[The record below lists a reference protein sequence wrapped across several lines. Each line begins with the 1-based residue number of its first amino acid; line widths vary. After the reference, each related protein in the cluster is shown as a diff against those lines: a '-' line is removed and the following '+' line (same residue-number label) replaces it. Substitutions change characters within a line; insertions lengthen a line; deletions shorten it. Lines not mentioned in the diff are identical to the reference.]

1 MNIQKISS
9 AHLKEISKLKL
20 KKYREETNSFII
32 ESEKI
37 LIEALNSDWEVK
49 EIYLTRENFQII
61 ERLEKTKIFHS
72 SRIFE
77 LNEKDFKKLSN
88 EVSPSGVAALV
99 KKKRFNFD
107 SLFEKQ
113 NNIIPVFEKISDPGN
128 LGTCLR
134 TADWFGF
141 KTIVLSEGSV
151 EFTNPKVVKSSMGS
165 IFHLNIFDEVN
176 LKSFIS
182 LSKKNEYKIFGT
194 STSGKN
200 FLNQKIQLKSVLIF
214 GNESRGISK
223 EITELCDELI
233 KIPSLGSAESL
244 NLAISTSI
252 FFYELKRD
260 ELID

>member
-1 MNIQKISS
+1 
-9 AHLKEISKLKL
+9 
-20 KKYREETNSFII
+20 
-32 ESEKI
+32 
-37 LIEALNSDWEVK
+37 
-49 EIYLTRENFQII
+49 
-61 ERLEKTKIFHS
+61 
-72 SRIFE
+72 
-77 LNEKDFKKLSN
+77 
-88 EVSPSGVAALV
+88 
-99 KKKRFNFD
+99 
-107 SLFEKQ
+107 
-113 NNIIPVFEKISDPGN
+113 
-128 LGTCLR
+128 LR

-260 ELID
+260 ELKD